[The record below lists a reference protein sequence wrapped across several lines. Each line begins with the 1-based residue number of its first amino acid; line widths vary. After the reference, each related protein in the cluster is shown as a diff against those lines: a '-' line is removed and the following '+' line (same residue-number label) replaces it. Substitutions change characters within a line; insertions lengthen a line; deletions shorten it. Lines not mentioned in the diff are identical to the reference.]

1 LKITFGFTDGC
12 NDPINM
18 DYMDYNF
25 LKCGIFDTP
34 LFDNSDNELKLTKDS
49 SLATPDLLN
58 YLIKLD
64 IQIAV
69 LAPPNSDVGNGNP
82 KFSEMML
89 QQGILN

>member
-1 LKITFGFTDGC
+1 
-12 NDPINM
+12 M